1 MIATVIGNRDSS
13 FFIVGCLN
21 CRLQRQILELEKKME
36 AEALS
41 LEEANQQ
48 ALEWKA
54 KVDVGKLRMKII
66 KDRVTSLQ
74 SVLKSLQV
82 W

>member
-1 MIATVIGNRDSS
+1 MLTDQERQERSPEAI
-13 FFIVGCLN
+13 
-21 CRLQRQILELEKKME
+21 QRVILELERQIEQE
-36 AEALS
+36 APA
-41 LEEANQQ
+41 LEEANRE

-66 KDRVTSLQ
+66 KDRVSGLQ

-82 W
+82 R

>member
-1 MIATVIGNRDSS
+1 MLTDQERQERDPAA
-13 FFIVGCLN
+13 
-21 CRLQRQILELEKKME
+21 LQRQILELEKQMME
-36 AEALS
+36 EAPA

-54 KVDVGKLRMKII
+54 KVDVGKLRMRII
-66 KDRVTSLQ
+66 KDRISGLQ

-82 W
+82 K